1 MKLRK
6 GSMAALVDSV
16 HDREGLLVLMLGV
29 SCDNY
34 ASKQR
39 EVGQLW
45 FLLRTPLHSVFTSAA
60 NRLIDEVV
68 QSRRR
73 PLLGPSPG

>member
-1 MKLRK
+1 MFSTGKKALVPTVKLREC
-6 GSMAALVDSV
+6 SLPALVDSV

-45 FLLRTPLHSVFTSAA
+45 FLLRTPLHSVFTRAA
-60 NRLIDEVV
+60 DNW
-68 QSRRR
+68 
-73 PLLGPSPG
+73 